1 MVEAIQKFKQLTGYN
16 IQAFFEDF
24 VLFCNSYYPLIVGY
38 YTGATNVS
46 VDDSF
51 GRLETL
57 MKQAQEI
64 EPLFTLKANSL
75 TGIGAWELLDTFT
88 DCQTKLWTINNSS
101 CWLRSA
107 IIGKFSDNIA
117 LNRVLKS
124 RENFEIVATELG
136 SNDPQNAWF
145 DIAKNNFVEE
155 EDYDANNEG
164 GMFKINIKQSSNYD
178 IPNIVDNLSSEK
190 ILGRDMDV
198 DFRFENNDIAT
209 VDYELAVRQAFNTIL
224 HCVKGAIPEFN
235 DYGIPND
242 IPGSSVNAVQY
253 PVLFK
258 HIMNMFQRDARWV
271 QVNLIDVYRKEDNIF
286 MKINAKTVTNNFL
299 ETNIQI

>member
-1 MVEAIQKFKQLTGYN
+1 MIEAIQKFRQLTGYN
-16 IQAFFEDF
+16 IQGFFEDF
-24 VLFCNSYYPLIVGY
+24 VLFCNSYYPLIVSY
-38 YTGATNVS
+38 YTGQTNVS
-46 VDDSF
+46 VSDSF
-51 GRLETL
+51 GRLDAL

-64 EPLFTLKANSL
+64 EPLFTLKANGL
-75 TGIGAWELLDTFT
+75 TGVSSWELLDTFT

-101 CWLRSA
+101 RWLRSA
-107 IIGKFSDNIA
+107 IIGRYGNNVA
-117 LNRVLKS
+117 LQRVLKS

-164 GMFKINIKQSSNYD
+164 GIFKINIRQSGNFN

-190 ILGRDMDV
+190 ILGKDMDV
-198 DFRFENNDIAT
+198 NFRFEDNDIA
-209 VDYELAVRQAFNTIL
+209 VVKYELAVRQAFNTIL
-224 HCVKGAIPEFN
+224 SCVRGAIPEFN

-242 IPGSSVNAVQY
+242 IPGSSMNAVQY

-271 QVNLIDVYRKEDNIF
+271 QVNLIDVYHKEDNIF

>member
-16 IQAFFEDF
+16 IQVFFEDF

-101 CWLRSA
+101 RWLRSV
-107 IIGKFSDNIA
+107 IIGKFSNNIA

-124 RENFEIVATELG
+124 RENFEIVATELS

-164 GMFKINIKQSSNYD
+164 GMFKINIRQSGNYD

-242 IPGSSVNAVQY
+242 ISGSSVNAVQY

>member
-24 VLFCNSYYPLIVGY
+24 ALFCNSYYPLIVGY

-101 CWLRSA
+101 RWLRSA
-107 IIGKFSDNIA
+107 IIGKFSNNIA

-164 GMFKINIKQSSNYD
+164 GMFKINIKQSGNYD

>member
-1 MVEAIQKFKQLTGYN
+1 
-16 IQAFFEDF
+16 
-24 VLFCNSYYPLIVGY
+24 
-38 YTGATNVS
+38 
-46 VDDSF
+46 
-51 GRLETL
+51 
-57 MKQAQEI
+57 
-64 EPLFTLKANSL
+64 
-75 TGIGAWELLDTFT
+75 
-88 DCQTKLWTINNSS
+88 
-101 CWLRSA
+101 
-107 IIGKFSDNIA
+107 
-117 LNRVLKS
+117 
-124 RENFEIVATELG
+124 
-136 SNDPQNAWF
+136 
-145 DIAKNNFVEE
+145 
-155 EDYDANNEG
+155 
-164 GMFKINIKQSSNYD
+164 
-178 IPNIVDNLSSEK
+178 
-190 ILGRDMDV
+190 MDV

-224 HCVKGAIPEFN
+224 HCVKGSIPEFN

>member
-1 MVEAIQKFKQLTGYN
+1 MIEAIQKFKQLTGYN
-16 IQAFFEDF
+16 IQGFFEDF
-24 VLFCNSYYPLIVGY
+24 VLFCNSYYPLIVSY
-38 YTGATNVS
+38 YTGQTDVS
-46 VDDSF
+46 VSDSF
-51 GRLETL
+51 GRLDAL
-57 MKQAQEI
+57 MKQAREI
-64 EPLFTLKANSL
+64 EPLFTLKANGL
-75 TGIGAWELLDTFT
+75 TGVSSWELLDTFT

-101 CWLRSA
+101 RWLRSA
-107 IIGKFSDNIA
+107 IIGRYGNNVA
-117 LNRVLKS
+117 LQRVLKS

-136 SNDPQNAWF
+136 SSDPQNAWF

-164 GMFKINIKQSSNYD
+164 GIFKINIRQSGNFN

-190 ILGRDMDV
+190 ILGKDMDV
-198 DFRFENNDIAT
+198 DFRFEDNDIA
-209 VDYELAVRQAFNTIL
+209 VVKYELAVRQAFNTIL
-224 HCVKGAIPEFN
+224 SCVKGAIPEFN

-242 IPGSSVNAVQY
+242 IPGSSMNAVQY

-271 QVNLIDVYRKEDNIF
+271 QVNLIDVYHKEDNIF

>member
-1 MVEAIQKFKQLTGYN
+1 MIEAIQKFRQLTGYN
-16 IQAFFEDF
+16 IQGFFEDF
-24 VLFCNSYYPLIVGY
+24 VLFCNSYYPLIVSY
-38 YTGATNVS
+38 YTGQTNVS
-46 VDDSF
+46 VSDSF
-51 GRLETL
+51 GRLDAL

-64 EPLFTLKANSL
+64 EPLFTLKANGL
-75 TGIGAWELLDTFT
+75 TGVSSWELLDTFT

-101 CWLRSA
+101 RWLRSA
-107 IIGKFSDNIA
+107 IIGRYGNNVA
-117 LNRVLKS
+117 LQRVLKS

-164 GMFKINIKQSSNYD
+164 GIFKINIRQSGNFN

-190 ILGRDMDV
+190 ILGKDMDV
-198 DFRFENNDIAT
+198 NFRFEDNDIA
-209 VDYELAVRQAFNTIL
+209 VVKYELAVRQAFNTIL
-224 HCVKGAIPEFN
+224 SCVKGAIPEFN

-242 IPGSSVNAVQY
+242 IPGSSMNAVQY

-271 QVNLIDVYRKEDNIF
+271 QVNLIDVYHKEDNIF